1 MYVFSAVLF
10 LAALFLE
17 VVNVSFPSAK
27 DPEKFDRI
35 LVLGNSLLLP
45 ILYTKPDIFL
55 DGTFRCVPSQF
66 HQCFIV
72 MAFDRATNSYVP
84 VLYILMTG
92 KTQEMYWMALD
103 YVIILSKWTLEPD
116 WVTCDFE
123 LAISNAAKHQ
133 FPDADQNGCFFHW
146 KDGNGRYMKGCKI
159 EKEQISYAMKPGVLD
174 ILTIIPKNE
183 IPKKGIAYVKFLI
196 DSQFPDMTVSDREKW
211 AEYWKY
217 FENFWCHSRFINMY
231 NINSETRD
239 KRDLRNRTN
248 NALERYNRH
257 LNYIFPT
264 PHPNLPAFVT
274 TLKAESTRIVTK
286 LENIRHGRVPWP
298 TYEPLNLP
306 EVPTDYYEYNENAH
320 TTAV

>member
-1 MYVFSAVLF
+1 
-10 LAALFLE
+10 
-17 VVNVSFPSAK
+17 
-27 DPEKFDRI
+27 
-35 LVLGNSLLLP
+35 
-45 ILYTKPDIFL
+45 
-55 DGTFRCVPSQF
+55 
-66 HQCFIV
+66 
-72 MAFDRATNSYVP
+72 
-84 VLYILMTG
+84 
-92 KTQEMYWMALD
+92 MALD

-183 IPKKGIAYVKFLI
+183 IPKK
-196 DSQFPDMTVSDREKW
+196 
-211 AEYWKY
+211 
-217 FENFWCHSRFINMY
+217 
-231 NINSETRD
+231 ETRD